1 MKRYLLIA
9 LISSL
14 LPLFSYADSNALQD
28 GDRVAIIGDSI
39 TEQKLYSVYM
49 EDYLLMCQ
57 PKKNLQTMQFGWGG
71 ETSWGFFDRM
81 KNDTLPYKP
90 TVATTCYGMNDGG
103 YGPLKPD
110 LYKKYIEFENK
121 VSSGLKE
128 GGVRFLVVGSP
139 GAVDT
144 TTFHVFNTP
153 PEVYNKTLG
162 QLAEA
167 AHTVA
172 SENDAAFADVHAI
185 MMDVMAKAKEKFG
198 KDYQVAGPDG
208 VHPGPNGHLIMAYA
222 FLKALGCD
230 GNIAEINVDLKSKQT
245 TASDGHKVLKGD
257 PTAEIEIEST
267 RYPFC
272 FTDENVQKIAWL
284 FPFNADLNRFM
295 LKVTGLESQYAKITW
310 GSETKTIDARD
321 LAAGVNLAAEFP
333 NNPFVEPFKKVEKLI
348 RDQQNFETPAVKEI
362 IHSLPRWKETM
373 PEDADIL
380 EKIRTDVMTK
390 QQKLSAQ
397 ARAAVV
403 PVTHTIKIEAVK

>member
-1 MKRYLLIA
+1 MKKFLC
-9 LISSL
+9 
-14 LPLFSYADSNALQD
+14 LFSVALCTFAVRADSNVLQD

-57 PKKNLQTMQFGWGG
+57 PKKNLQTIQFGWGG
-71 ETSWGFFDRM
+71 ETSWGFYDRM

-172 SENDAAFADVHAI
+172 GENDAAFADVHAI

-230 GNIAEINVDLKSKQT
+230 GNIGAIDVDLKTKQT
-245 TASDGHKVLKGD
+245 TATDGHKVLKGD

-284 FPFNADLNRFM
+284 FPFNPDLNRFM

-373 PEDADIL
+373 PEDADVL

-390 QQKLSAQ
+390 QQKLSDA

-403 PVTHTIKIEAVK
+403 PVTHTIKIESQK

>member
-1 MKRYLLIA
+1 MKHRLLCCFLL
-9 LISSL
+9 LISSAAAR
-14 LPLFSYADSNALQD
+14 ADSNALQD

-57 PKKNLQTMQFGWGG
+57 PKKDLQTMQFGWGG

-103 YGPLKPD
+103 YGPLKPEN
-110 LYKKYIEFENK
+110 LKKYIEFQDK
-121 VSSGLKE
+121 IASGLKQ

-167 AHTVA
+167 AHTIA
-172 SENDAAFADVHAI
+172 SENDAVFADVHAI

-230 GNIAEINVDLKSKQT
+230 GNLGEISVDLKSKQT
-245 TASDGHKVLKGD
+245 TATDGHKVTSGD
-257 PTAEIEIEST
+257 PSAIEIEST

-272 FTDENVQKIAWL
+272 FTDDNVQKISEL
-284 FPFNADLNRFM
+284 FPFNQDLNRLT
-295 LKVTGLESQYAKITW
+295 LKVTGADADKVKVTW
-310 GSETKTIDARD
+310 GDESKTFDAKD
-321 LAAGVNLAAEFP
+321 LEKGINLAAEFP
-333 NNPFVEPFKKVEKLI
+333 TNPFVEPFKKVEKLI

-373 PEDADIL
+373 PEDADAL
-380 EKIRTDVMTK
+380 EKIRADVMAK
-390 QQKLSAQ
+390 QQKLSDQ

-403 PVTHTIKIEAVK
+403 PVKHTIKIEVEK